1 MAVLAVIAFH
11 VGAVSGGFVGVDVFF
26 VISGFLITGL
36 LWAELSATGRINL
49 PRFYAAR
56 ARRLLPAAA
65 VVLIITAAA
74 AAVLL
79 PPLQARAVLDDG
91 LASALYVGN
100 YRFAITGTDYLG
112 HSAPSPFQHYWSLG
126 VEEQFYL
133 LWPALL
139 LGIGLLCRR
148 RRFGYVAG
156 LFGVAAASLAL
167 ALQWT
172 HTSPPWA
179 FFSLPTRAWELAAG
193 GLIAVS
199 VPMWRR
205 LPPGVAAIAGVGGL
219 ALIGTAIVEFDDRTP
234 YPGTAALLPVLGT
247 ALLIGAGCAAP
258 TRGIGRMLC
267 LPWMR
272 AIGRLSYSWY
282 LWHWPLL
289 VLAPVALGHPL
300 GWAGR
305 AAAVSASFALAV
317 LTLRYLER
325 PIRYS
330 RPLRISTGRS
340 LSLGSA
346 VTAAAVCA
354 ALLLPMLVPTPVGHH
369 APAAPVSHSAA
380 QLPAAQTT
388 GDPLTGA
395 VAAAESAVETAARGM
410 PVPAD
415 LSPPLIE
422 AAGDKPAI
430 FLDGCV
436 RSWLEVGVPD
446 CVSGDPAAATTVALI
461 GDSHAAMWQPSLDIV
476 ARQRNW
482 RLVTMAKVTCP
493 LQDLPITSPYLGRQ
507 YSECEQW
514 RQEALAR
521 LADQQPKLIVLSMSR
536 RYAADFGFASYDPG
550 WIASLTAMVADLRAR
565 TGARVLVLGPVPD
578 PQTDVPVCVS
588 GNLNDTLACAPP
600 RRDGLNSDGIRAE
613 VAATGAGG
621 GQYADLSGMFC
632 TAQVCPV
639 VVGRELV
646 FRDDNHLTVT
656 YAEALAPVLS
666 VIAEQA
672 MAPRS

>member
-1 MAVLAVIAFH
+1 MAVLAVVAFH

-36 LWAELSATGRINL
+36 LWAELSTTGRLNL

-65 VVLIITAAA
+65 VVLIVTAAA
-74 AAVLL
+74 AAALL
-79 PPLQARAVLDDG
+79 PPLQARTVLDDG

-100 YRFAITGTDYLG
+100 YRFASTGTDYLG

-139 LGIGLLCRR
+139 LGIGLLCRG

-156 LFGVAAASLAL
+156 LAAIAAASLAL

-193 GLIAVS
+193 GLIALT

-205 LPPGVAAIAGVGGL
+205 LAPGVAAIAGFGGL
-219 ALIGTAIVEFDDRTP
+219 ALIGTAIIHFDDRTP

-247 ALLIGAGCAAP
+247 ALVIGAGCAAP
-258 TRGIGRMLC
+258 ARGAGRMLC

-325 PIRYS
+325 PIRYA
-330 RPLRISTGRS
+330 RPLRASTGRS
-340 LSLGSA
+340 LMLGSA

-354 ALLLPMLVPTPVGHH
+354 ALLLPILVPTPVGHH
-369 APAAPVSHSAA
+369 TPAASPVSHPATQSAA
-380 QLPAAQTT
+380 
-388 GDPLTGA
+388 GDPLSGA
-395 VAAAESAVETAARGM
+395 VADAQAAVEAAARGM

-422 AAGDKPAI
+422 AAGDKPSI

-446 CVSGDPAAATTVALI
+446 CVSGDPAATTTVALI
-461 GDSHAAMWQPSLDIV
+461 GDSHAAMWEPALNIV
-476 ARQRNW
+476 AQQRNW

-493 LQDLPITSPYLGRQ
+493 LQDLTINSPYLGRQ

-514 RQEALAR
+514 RQEALTR
-521 LADQQPKLIVLSMSR
+521 LAEKQPKLVVLSMSR
-536 RYAADFGFASYDPG
+536 RYAADFGFTSYDPA
-550 WIASLTAMVADLRAR
+550 WIASLTALVADLRAR
-565 TGARVLVLGPVPD
+565 TGARILVLGPVPD
-578 PQTDVPVCVS
+578 PQTDVPVCLS
-588 GNLNDTLACAPP
+588 GNLGDALACGPQRP
-600 RRDGLNSDGIRAE
+600 DGLDSDGIRAE
-613 VAATGAGG
+613 VQATGAGG
-621 GQYADLSGMFC
+621 GQYADMSGMFC
-632 TAQVCPV
+632 TAAVCPV

-646 FRDDNHLTVT
+646 FRDDNHLTRT
-656 YAEALAPVLS
+656 YAEALAPVLD

-672 MAPRS
+672 LAPRS